1 MADQILLVENDSI
14 IRKSIGDFLQG
25 SGYEVTE
32 ARDGPQAIEVLATRR
47 FDLVITDFS
56 MPHLDG
62 LRLLDEIRAFWPNI
76 PVIFMTGYLSKKA
89 AQVLLH
95 GRAEY
100 IAKPISFEALL
111 SIVRRLLRL
120 KEEQLKATQ
129 IQFKDSQAY
138 KGAPGKAIKRKSK
151 KGMKKKSKKK
161 R

>member
-1 MADQILLVENDSI
+1 MAEQILLVDNDSI
-14 IRKSIGDFLQG
+14 IRKSIGDYLQ
-25 SGYEVTE
+25 SAGYEVTE
-32 ARDGPQAIEVLATRR
+32 ATDGPQAVEVLATRR

-62 LRLLDEIRAFWPNI
+62 LRLLEEIRAFWPKI
-76 PVIFMTGYLSKKA
+76 PVIFMTGYLSKRA

-111 SIVRRLLRL
+111 LTIQRLLRS
-120 KEEQLKATQ
+120 KDEQLTNVQMQLKDTQ
-129 IQFKDSQAY
+129 TNKRPRGENIKVKIK
-138 KGAPGKAIKRKSK
+138 KGIKRKT
-151 KGMKKKSKKK
+151 KKK

>member
-1 MADQILLVENDSI
+1 MAEQILLVENDPI
-14 IRKSIGDFLQG
+14 VRKSISECLE
-25 SGYEVTE
+25 SAGYEVAE
-32 ARDGPQAIEVLATRR
+32 AKDGPQAVEVLATRR

-62 LRLLDEIRAFWPNI
+62 LRLLEEIRAFWPKV
-76 PVIFMTGYLSKKA
+76 PVIFMTGYLSKRA

-111 SIVRRLLRL
+111 STVRRLLRL
-120 KEEQLKATQ
+120 KEGQLDQPKDIQNYEQMP
-129 IQFKDSQAY
+129 SQN
-138 KGAPGKAIKRKSK
+138 IKRKSR
-151 KGMKKKSKKK
+151 KGITRKGKKK

>member
-1 MADQILLVENDSI
+1 MAEQILLVENDPI
-14 IRKSIGDFLQG
+14 VRKSISEWLE
-25 SGYEVTE
+25 SAGYEVAE
-32 ARDGPQAIEVLATRR
+32 ANDGPQAVEVLATRR

-62 LRLLDEIRAFWPNI
+62 LRLLEEIRAFWPKV
-76 PVIFMTGYLSKKA
+76 PVIFMTGYLSKRA

-111 SIVRRLLRL
+111 STIRRLLRL
-120 KEEQLKATQ
+120 KEGQLDPPTD
-129 IQFKDSQAY
+129 IQNYEPIHSRN
-138 KGAPGKAIKRKSK
+138 IKRNSK
-151 KGMKKKSKKK
+151 KRTTRKGKKK

>member
-1 MADQILLVENDSI
+1 MTAQILLVDNDSI
-14 IRKSIGDFLQG
+14 IRKSLKECLQ
-25 SGYEVTE
+25 SAGYEVSE
-32 ARDGPQAIEVLATRR
+32 AKDGPQAVEVLATRR

-62 LRLLDEIRAFWPNI
+62 LRLLEQIRAFWPNV

-100 IAKPISFEALL
+100 MSKPVSFEALL
-111 SIVRRLLRL
+111 ASVRRLLRAREGPL
-120 KEEQLKATQ
+120 DELQQ
-129 IQFKDSQAY
+129 DIQGDG
-138 KGAPGKAIKRKSK
+138 GAPGQSSKTASSKSGKQKR
-151 KGMKKKSKKK
+151 KKK

>member
-1 MADQILLVENDSI
+1 
-14 IRKSIGDFLQG
+14 LQ
-25 SGYEVTE
+25 SAGYQVTE
-32 ARDGPQAIEVLATRR
+32 AKDGPQAVEVMATQR

-62 LRLLDEIRAFWPNI
+62 LRLLEEIRAFWPKI
-76 PVIFMTGYLSKKA
+76 PVIFMTGYLSKRA

-111 SIVRRLLRL
+111 VTVQRLLRL
-120 KEEQLKATQ
+120 KEEQFNDLQ
-129 IQFKDSQAY
+129 DRIQSY
-138 KGAPGKAIKRKSK
+138 KRVPSKNIKRKRKKVMTK
-151 KGMKKKSKKK
+151 KGKKK